1 MIILQRTTLKLDE
14 KKKKKKR
21 GNLLDDLPYR
31 YFLLNF
37 AFFGQT
43 GGFKG
48 EGI

>member
-14 KKKKKKR
+14 EKKKKKR

-31 YFLLNF
+31 YFLFNF

-43 GGFKG
+43 CGFKG
-48 EGI
+48 EGS